1 MEADFC
7 HDTPKHLHPCP
18 STGAYLCFPISLP
31 DTSPQSMWHTRHD
44 TPCSG
49 DCEVSAFPRPSGSR
63 LGCGVRRPL
72 TSRRLAPE
80 AEQLCAFSLSEKW
93 VLLVMQCLFHRVNLL
108 FFLCLTLLSLDPS
121 PQPSPRGLPLRDTFY
136 TTLGYN

>member
-18 STGAYLCFPISLP
+18 LTGAYPCFPISLP
-31 DTSPQSMWHTRHD
+31 DTSPQCMWHTRHD
-44 TPCSG
+44 TPC
-49 DCEVSAFPRPSGSR
+49 FRPSGSR
-63 LGCGVRRPL
+63 LGCSVESGDPSLLGVWLLRQSSSMLSAYRG
-72 TSRRLAPE
+72 SGSFW
-80 AEQLCAFSLSEKW
+80 LCN
-93 VLLVMQCLFHRVNLL
+93 VLFCRVNFL

-136 TTLGYN
+136 TTLGLN